1 MYIRVV
7 TMTSQS
13 KMQFDML
20 VAYFENIWSPK
31 VIKLGAISA
40 EMVKTSDNAGMY
52 IIHYPDEKM
61 AMDTLANIQPEVNEV
76 KAQSKVHI
84 SGGDRLFRVDS

>member
-1 MYIRVV
+1 MYVRVV
-7 TMTSQS
+7 TITAQS

-40 EMVKTSDNAGMY
+40 EMVKISDNSGIY
-52 IIHYPDEKM
+52 IIHYADEVI
-61 AMDTLANIQPEVNEV
+61 ALATLNEIKQDVDEV

-84 SGGDRLFRVDS
+84 SGGDRIFRIDG

>member
-1 MYIRVV
+1 
-7 TMTSQS
+7 MTSQS

-20 VAYFENIWSPK
+20 VAYFKNIWSPK

-40 EMVKTSDNAGMY
+40 EMVKISDNAGMY
-52 IIHYPDEKM
+52 IIHYPDEKT
-61 AMDTLANIQPEVNEV
+61 AMDTLENIQPEVDEV